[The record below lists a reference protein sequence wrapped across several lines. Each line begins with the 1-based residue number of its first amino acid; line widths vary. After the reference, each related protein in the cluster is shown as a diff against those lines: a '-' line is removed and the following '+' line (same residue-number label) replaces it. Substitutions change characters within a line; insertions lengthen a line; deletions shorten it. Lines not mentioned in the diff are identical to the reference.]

1 MGNSVIT
8 ASSGWYLIQK
18 GPQGN
23 ALVHPVACW
32 EVRDAE
38 VIGLVSAMEDNLD
51 AEGRPVLSVPGGI
64 GGRYVHTSQF
74 NEEKL
79 TRLQAAMMTPGEVRY
94 DELVTSIDSGGGD
107 IGNQ

>member
-8 ASSGWYLIQK
+8 ASSGWYLIQQ
-18 GPQGN
+18 GPRGE

-38 VIGLVSAMEDNLD
+38 VVGLVSAMEDHLD
-51 AEGRPVLSVPGGI
+51 AEGRPILSVPGGI

-74 NEEKL
+74 DEHKRA
-79 TRLQAAMMTPGEVRY
+79 RLQTAMMAPGEVRY
-94 DELVTSIDSGGGD
+94 DELVVSVDGGE
-107 IGNQ
+107 